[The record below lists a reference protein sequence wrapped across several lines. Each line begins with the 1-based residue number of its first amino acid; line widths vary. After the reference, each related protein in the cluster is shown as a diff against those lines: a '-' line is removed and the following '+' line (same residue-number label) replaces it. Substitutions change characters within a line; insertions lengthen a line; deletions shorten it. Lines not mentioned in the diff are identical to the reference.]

1 MDGML
6 KEFYANQKIKE
17 ENEMPTFI
25 EALFM
30 TGGGWVAI
38 LGILALFAVIFKW
51 FGELGQSKAI
61 VVGIISVIVAVGGLW
76 NAGIPQMLGI
86 GSTLAIVTPQ
96 AVIPEQQVETPSP
109 IKDLVQDALPDAPT
123 RSGECKFVQNTHAL
137 KTAVRNAENMSS
149 LGYLAVPVAAESGG
163 NTLATGTTTAGDSL
177 GYTSLNVKPCSLGSI
192 YILGDNAVGTSSG
205 RMVFDAFETESEYQI
220 LGAASDV
227 LALQAYDIQGN
238 TRSNGNS
245 SGNGGASS
253 GTGGTNYFVSG
264 AGSTDGN
271 AYYLNTTLETGGSI
285 KGQIGLDVN
294 GTSTV
299 YGNYGTT
306 IVNPE
311 TGEYDKVEPATD
323 GVIASFDSVDGAIFS
338 SSSFTFTQID
348 DVGLEVVACPA
359 SITANR
365 NADKCWKMRTLK
377 ASDGEILTKFQ
388 LTADSGNPTVS
399 GDHPKL
405 CFDDKQYFRG
415 SDGKVK
421 YDFFSSGGT
430 NQGVAGI
437 CLTFVVN

>member
-1 MDGML
+1 
-6 KEFYANQKIKE
+6 
-17 ENEMPTFI
+17 MPTFL

-30 TGGGWVAI
+30 TGGGWVAL
-38 LGILALFAVIFKW
+38 LGILLLVAIIFKW
-51 FGELGQSKAI
+51 FGSLGQGKA
-61 VVGIISVIVAVGGLW
+61 VGVGIVAVVVAIGGLW
-76 NAGIPQMLGI
+76 SAGIPQMFG
-86 GSTLAIVTPQ
+86 GAFAVTPVTPQ
-96 AVIPEQQVETPSP
+96 AVIPEQQITAPSP
-109 IKDLVQDALPDAPT
+109 IKKLVQDAVPDAPK

-137 KTAVRNAENMSS
+137 KTAVRNVENASS

-163 NTLATGTTTAGDSL
+163 NTLATGTTTAGASL
-177 GYTSLNVKPCSLGSI
+177 SYTNLNVKPCSLGSI

-205 RMVFDAFETESEYQI
+205 RMVFDAFDTESEYQV

-238 TRSNGNS
+238 TRSNGLV
-245 SGNGGASS
+245 NGSID
-253 GTGGTNYFVSG
+253 TDYFVSG
-264 AGSTDGN
+264 AGTTDGN
-271 AYYLNTTLETGGSI
+271 AYYRNTTLATGGSV

-306 IVNPE
+306 ILNPL
-311 TGEYDKVEPATD
+311 TGEYDKVELAND

-338 SSSFTFTQID
+338 SSAFTFTQID
-348 DVGLEVVACPA
+348 DVKLTGVTCPA

-365 NADKCWKMRTLK
+365 NADKCWQMRTLK
-377 ASDGEILTKFQ
+377 ASDGEVLTKFQ
-388 LTADSGNPTVS
+388 LTADSGNPTVT
-399 GDHPKL
+399 GDNPKL
-405 CFDDKQYFRG
+405 CFDDKHYFRG
-415 SDGKVK
+415 TDGKVK